1 MLGLAFES
9 ATSLATKIRRKEF
22 SCVELLRMYLD
33 RVDQH
38 NGELNAIV
46 VEKRDQSL
54 REAYAADAVVS
65 RGDSLGPLHG
75 VPMTIKESCD
85 VAGMPTTWGVPHLRD
100 NIAKTDALAVRRLRQ
115 SGVILFGKTNVSFLL
130 SDFQSYNDLY
140 GTTNNPWDLT
150 RSPGGSSGGSAAA
163 LAAGLT
169 GIESGSDI
177 GGSLRNPAHYSGVFA
192 HKPTWNLLP
201 SQGHALPGVK
211 GASDLFVIGPLARS
225 AEDLDTAVRVMGG
238 PNEIES
244 RGLRL
249 QLPELNKQLSDLRVA
264 VWRDDKLA
272 PVDNEV
278 SERVDMVAEALKSAG
293 ASINYDA
300 RPSFT
305 ARHNQEVYQFLLHA
319 TMSFGM
325 TESQYQRALE
335 SAAQLDENDKSYRAM
350 LRRAQ
355 VARFRDW
362 ADNNDKRTHIRW
374 AWHEFFSDY
383 DILIT
388 PIMATPAIKH
398 DHRPMSER
406 SIEVNNEK
414 QDYFLQIFWSGLT
427 TNAYL
432 PSTIVPTGP
441 NRDGLPI
448 GVQIAGPE
456 YGDLITI
463 GVAKELEKQ
472 GFAFVAPPN
481 YQ

>member
-9 ATSLATKIRRKEF
+9 ATSLATKIRQKEI
-22 SCVELLRMYLD
+22 SCAELLCMYFD
-33 RVDQH
+33 RVDRY

-46 VEKRDQSL
+46 VERRDQAL
-54 REAYAADAVVS
+54 KEAYTADVAVA
-65 RGDSLGPLHG
+65 RGDSLGPFHG
-75 VPMTIKESCD
+75 VPMTVKESYD
-85 VAGMPTTWGVPHLRD
+85 VAGMPTTWGAPYLKG
-100 NIAKTDALAVRRLRQ
+100 NIAETDALAVQRLRQ
-115 SGVILFGKTNVSFLL
+115 AGAILFGKTNVPFLL
-130 SDFQSYNDLY
+130 SDFQSYNEIY

-177 GGSLRNPAHYSGVFA
+177 GGSIRNPAHYSGVFG

-201 SQGHALPGVK
+201 PQGHAPSGVK
-211 GASDLFVIGPLARS
+211 SVSDLSVIGPLARS
-225 AEDLDTAVRVMGG
+225 AEDLDAAVRVMGG

-249 QLPELNKQLSDLRVA
+249 QLPELDKRLSDLRVA
-264 VWRDDKLA
+264 VWRDDEIA
-272 PVDNEV
+272 SVDSEV

-293 ASINYDA
+293 AAINYEA

-305 ARHNQEVYQFLLHA
+305 ARHNQMVYQFLLQA
-319 TMSFGM
+319 TTSSRI
-325 TESQYQRALE
+325 TEDQYQRALE
-335 SAAQLDENDKSYRAM
+335 RASQLDENDKSHRAM
-350 LRRAQ
+350 LKRAQ
-355 VARFRDW
+355 VARFREW
-362 ADNNDKRTHIRW
+362 TYNNDKRTRIRW
-374 AWHEFFSDY
+374 AWHEFFRDY
-383 DILIT
+383 DVLIT
-388 PIMATPAIKH
+388 PIMATPAIRH

-406 SIEVNNEK
+406 SIEVNDEK

-441 NRDGLPI
+441 NRDSLPI

-472 GFAFVAPPN
+472 GFAFVAPPD